1 MSVFRRT
8 ILFVS
13 LLTLA
18 KFSHAATWELSQCG
32 YDEGACMTIN
42 VTGRDADNDGQLSCF
57 PDMGMMRDDS
67 TWGSVSRIAGECSS
81 IFVQFSGNSAVPA
94 TSWDTNDVFGF
105 VLDINTSPV
114 LMGDGEDGAVEGIG
128 AVNDEYTYL
137 TGPGPFVLCDGVDI
151 CGRIGPNE
159 SEEPLTSTT
168 ELGLGRILP
177 PPLPTPTIPLPGL
190 LLLGGLLA
198 AFGYRQLKK

>member
-1 MSVFRRT
+1 
-8 ILFVS
+8 
-13 LLTLA
+13 
-18 KFSHAATWELSQCG
+18 
-32 YDEGACMTIN
+32 MTIT
-42 VTGRDADNDGQLSCF
+42 VTGRDADNDGQLSCA

-67 TWGSVSRIAGECSS
+67 TWGSVSRIVEVSRIAGECSS
-81 IFVQFSGNSAVPA
+81 IFLQFSGNSAVPA
-94 TSWDTNDVFGF
+94 TSWDSNDVFGF

-114 LMGDGEDGAVEGIG
+114 LMGDGVDGDVEGIG
-128 AVNDEYTYL
+128 AVNDEYTYR
-137 TGPGPFVLCDGVDI
+137 TGPGPFALCDGVDI
-151 CGRIGPNE
+151 CGGIGPNE
-159 SEEPLTSTT
+159 SEELLTSTT